1 MRVKIEL
8 IPKRMDGEYGSTHG
22 LGLQTTPE
30 VFLQRFPGAT
40 DQFPQETPFPPKGRS
55 ENFGNG
61 PDHLAM
67 VDGFQDFGR
76 HPLDKSRYPF
86 SLT

>member
-30 VFLQRFPGAT
+30 AFLQRFPGAT
-40 DQFPQETPFPPKGRS
+40 DQFPQKTPFPPKGRPQD
-55 ENFGNG
+55 FWNG
-61 PDHLAM
+61 PDNLSV
-67 VDGFQDFGR
+67 VDRFQNFRG

-86 SLT
+86 SLA